1 MQENQIIYG
10 QEQSNYRQNDK
21 QNNLKQD
28 NREKEVME
36 VSLQAGHLL
45 LENGAEISRVEETIE
60 RICRYYGVCSGNAF
74 VLTNGIFVT
83 VGSQNEPDFAKVEHI
98 PVSGTHLDRVAAVN
112 QLSREIEA
120 GMYTV
125 REVAERLECIKRM
138 PGKPKYMQV
147 LASGCGCAAFCY
159 LFGGS
164 IWDSAVALLT
174 GIILY
179 IYVLYVSAPHL
190 SKIVGNISGGALVTI
205 LCSAMYLAGMGQ
217 HLNYMV
223 IGSIMPLIPGVPFT
237 NTIREIADSD
247 YISGSV
253 RMMDALLI
261 FFCIAIGVG
270 VGFSLAGWVTG
281 GTLL

>member
-1 MQENQIIYG
+1 MQGNQVIYG
-10 QEQSNYRQNDK
+10 QEQNSQRQNAE
-21 QNNLKQD
+21 QNSFKQD

-83 VGSQNEPDFAKVEHI
+83 VGSRNEPDFAKVEHI

-125 REVAERLECIKRM
+125 REVAERLECIKSM

-147 LASGCGCAAFCY
+147 LASGCGSAAFCY
-159 LFGGS
+159 LFG
-164 IWDSAVALLT
+164 AVYGTALWRL
-174 GIILY
+174 
-179 IYVLYVSAPHL
+179 
-190 SKIVGNISGGALVTI
+190 
-205 LCSAMYLAGMGQ
+205 
-217 HLNYMV
+217 
-223 IGSIMPLIPGVPFT
+223 
-237 NTIREIADSD
+237 
-247 YISGSV
+247 
-253 RMMDALLI
+253 
-261 FFCIAIGVG
+261 
-270 VGFSLAGWVTG
+270 
-281 GTLL
+281 